1 MLCYLCYYAIIN
13 NNNVNSFMCTI
24 IGAIFFL
31 VMLFVLLCYVLWVL
45 LLCFSGCYINDAIY
59 AMYFAIIQPVH
70 AGRNYSNYTQNNI
83 LLNSFDEF

>member
-1 MLCYLCYYAIIN
+1 MLFVLLCYIN

-31 VMLFVLLCYVLWVL
+31 VMLFVLLCYVLWLL
-45 LLCFSGCYINDAIY
+45 LLCFSGCYINDA
-59 AMYFAIIQPVH
+59 
-70 AGRNYSNYTQNNI
+70 NNI